1 MVASLDVDGFQQGTA
16 TLLKGDNAF
25 LDLHGAWARN
35 FYAGPHYFS
44 IQYHIL

>member
-44 IQYHIL
+44 IQYHTL